1 MAPSAEKTSSHALLR
16 QLWDVSNRVYCTV
29 ELGGSKVETRAL
41 EKPANGGK
49 GVKALLPGPKEEK
62 PSPPPAPKLLFIQD
76 RAKARRLRVKLWRSR
91 LGRPLEA
98 LGSGELDL
106 QQGLGGRGG
115 WREVAI
121 TLKPDA
127 KEAAGDESSAAAL
140 PSSEAEEG
148 KAEAEQPRVVTLSL
162 QYVAMEGAAGVVG
175 KLSCLQVP
183 FKNLGE
189 YQVTPRAEPAM
200 RTVWHE
206 ASRCAST
213 PADALE
219 QDLAQPRSSLLG
231 APGEEFESNPWREL
245 QEAAAIQL
253 GETFTPLCFI
263 THPRTDT
270 QVGGAVCGGWGGGIW
285 INAVVAA

>member
-1 MAPSAEKTSSHALLR
+1 
-16 QLWDVSNRVYCTV
+16 
-29 ELGGSKVETRAL
+29 
-41 EKPANGGK
+41 
-49 GVKALLPGPKEEK
+49 
-62 PSPPPAPKLLFIQD
+62 
-76 RAKARRLRVKLWRSR
+76 
-91 LGRPLEA
+91 
-98 LGSGELDL
+98 
-106 QQGLGGRGG
+106 
-115 WREVAI
+115 
-121 TLKPDA
+121 
-127 KEAAGDESSAAAL
+127 
-140 PSSEAEEG
+140 
-148 KAEAEQPRVVTLSL
+148 
-162 QYVAMEGAAGVVG
+162 
-175 KLSCLQVP
+175 
-183 FKNLGE
+183 
-189 YQVTPRAEPAM
+189 M

-285 INAVVAA
+285 ITTAVVAARGNGGVWVPGAACLKTSTPARPVQHPLLPPLQAWLYWNLGKRQLCIAFRGTEQDNWRDYLTDISLAPALLDPAAVPTLPLHRGRAWGGTLVAGRSGRCGRVVCGQGIHARRFQDPSLRHHESPHTHTPRTSWPCPPSQGWPTPRSRPPSTTA